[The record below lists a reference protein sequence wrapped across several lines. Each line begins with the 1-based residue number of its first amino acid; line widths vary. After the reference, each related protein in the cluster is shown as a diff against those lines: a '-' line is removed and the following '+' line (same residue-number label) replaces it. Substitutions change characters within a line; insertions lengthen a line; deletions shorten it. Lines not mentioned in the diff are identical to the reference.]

1 MRTDATSAAPV
12 PTWATPVVDAMAR
25 SARRVAFRSPTG
37 TRTHGESVA
46 RASRLAHALV
56 ERGIG
61 PGDRVALVVDA
72 GADAVESYLAVGLTG
87 ATAVQ
92 VNDRLQG
99 TEIAEILDVAAPR
112 AVIHT
117 AHHAERLE
125 PLLTGTGAWS
135 VGLGGVGR
143 LDLDASAAMSS
154 GPATP
159 PRMLVT
165 ADAPGIVGFTSGT
178 TGRPKGVVHTHANI
192 ARIVRHMPAHDGL
205 RWGSRCGF
213 TGTLAFAAGIWG
225 VVLPHLYVGGE
236 ISWMAGLAP
245 DEWVE
250 RMVRER
256 TSFTYAPTPLM
267 GAFADAV
274 RGRPEVLDHLDGVLH
289 SGSLAPREATVDLV
303 DAIGHRYV
311 ETYGMTE
318 TGAPVT
324 ATVPDDWRPG
334 AEADDPFSSAGRAT
348 SIARVLVLDEQGAEV
363 APGEV
368 GEVVVESETLFSGY
382 LDDPAQTAA
391 ALRDAPGGPRLHT
404 GDLGSL
410 DAAGHLYVRGRAKD
424 MIVTGGM
431 NVYPA
436 EVERVIARADGVA
449 EVAVLGVADARW
461 GETVVAAVVA
471 APGSTIDLAAL
482 DTFVRGH
489 LAGYKKPTRVRVVD
503 QLPRNASLKVRTD
516 VLRREFEETP

>member
-1 MRTDATSAAPV
+1 MTVDLTPV
-12 PTWATPVVDAMAR
+12 PTWATPIIAAMSR
-25 SARRVAFRSPTG
+25 SQHRVAFRTPDDA
-37 TRTHGESVA
+37 RTHGASVA
-46 RASRLAHALV
+46 RAARLAQALV
-56 ERGIG
+56 DRGIG

-72 GADAVESYLAVGLTG
+72 EADAVESYLAVGLSG

-99 TEIAEILDVAAPR
+99 PEIAEVLELAAPS

-117 AHHAERLE
+117 SGHAERLQ
-125 PLLTGTGAWS
+125 PLLAGSGVLT
-135 VGLGGVGR
+135 VGLGGAGR
-143 LDLDASAAMSS
+143 PDLDASAAMAS
-154 GPATP
+154 GPAEP
-159 PRMLVT
+159 PSVLVPGNT
-165 ADAPGIVGFTSGT
+165 PGIIGFTSGT

-245 DEWVE
+245 DEWVD
-250 RMVRER
+250 RMIAER
-256 TSFTYAPTPLM
+256 TNFTYAPTPLM

-274 RGRPEVLDHLDGVLH
+274 RRRPEVLDHLDGVLH

-334 AEADDPFSSAGRAT
+334 AEAVDPYSSAGRAS
-348 SIARVLVLDEQGAEV
+348 SIARVLVLDERGAELPV
-363 APGEV
+363 GEV
-368 GEVVVESETLFSGY
+368 GEVVVESETLFAGY
-382 LDDPAQTAA
+382 LDDPVQTAE
-391 ALRDAPGGPRLHT
+391 ALRVPDSGVMRLHT

-436 EVERVIARADGVA
+436 EVERVIARAEGIAD
-449 EVAVLGVADARW
+449 VAVLGVADERW

-471 APGSTIDLAAL
+471 APGASVDLAAL
-482 DTFVRGH
+482 DTFVRGQ
-489 LAGYKKPTRVRVVD
+489 LAGYKKPTRVKVVAE
-503 QLPRNASLKVRTD
+503 LPRNASLKVRKD
-516 VLRREFEETP
+516 VLRRQFEETP